1 LRITNYFQRFFHF
14 SQILKLEFSMTDF
27 TLGVN
32 YWPRRKAMYWWSN
45 FDEGEV
51 SEEFAIIKDL
61 GMNVVRLFLLWDDF
75 QPEPA
80 SVSKEAVDNL
90 IKVANAAADNG
101 LGLDITFFTGHM
113 SGPNWSPRWLLG
125 GDLPP
130 SAHQHWLRDVVSAG
144 KKVDQGYRN
153 MFHDEMALNA
163 SRLLLKTVVTAL
175 KDHPGVWMW
184 NLGNEPDLFAWPNSS
199 DEGAAWVREMV
210 GLIKSI
216 DPNHPVTIG
225 LHGDGLHRDNGLRI
239 DKVYAQT
246 DVAVMHSYPMYT
258 PWSRKP
264 LDPDFVPFT
273 CALTS
278 ALSGK
283 PVLME
288 EFGGCTALPGEATYV
303 MKWIETNGRDHEQ
316 FMASEDDFAEF
327 LSLTIPKLQD
337 SGATGAM
344 LWCYAD
350 YVPELWDLPPCQNSQ
365 HERFFG
371 LVRPDGTLKP
381 HAKVIQEFAKSKP
394 QVKPIPDYA
403 KLIVNADEFYADP
416 LSHLVDLYKQY
427 LDGVAAQA
435 A

>member
-1 LRITNYFQRFFHF
+1 
-14 SQILKLEFSMTDF
+14 
-27 TLGVN
+27 
-32 YWPRRKAMYWWSN
+32 MYWWNN
-45 FDEGEV
+45 FDAGEV
-51 SEEFAIIKDL
+51 REEFGVIKEI

-75 QPEPA
+75 QPEPDM
-80 SVSKEAVDNL
+80 VDKEKLDHLV
-90 IKVANAAADNG
+90 KVADAAAETG
-101 LGLDITFFTGHM
+101 LGIDMTFFTGHM

-153 MFHDEMALNA
+153 MFHDEVALNA
-163 SRLLLKTVVTAL
+163 ERLLLKTVVGAL
-175 KDHPGVWMW
+175 RDHPGIWMW

-199 DEGAAWVREMV
+199 DEGAAWVQEMV
-210 GLIKSI
+210 TLIKEI
-216 DPNHPVTIG
+216 DPHHPVTIG

-239 DKVYAQT
+239 DKVYTHT

-258 PWSRKP
+258 PWARKP

-273 CALTS
+273 CAVTA

-288 EFGGCTALPGEATYV
+288 EFGGCTAQPGEPSHI
-303 MKWIETNGRDHEQ
+303 MKWTETNGREREQ

-350 YVPELWDLPPCQNSQ
+350 YVPELWDLPPCQNAQ
-365 HERFFG
+365 HERWFG
-371 LVRPDGTLKP
+371 LVRPDGSLKP

-394 QVKPIPDYA
+394 QVKPIPAYA
-403 KLIVNADEFYADP
+403 KLTIDP
-416 LSHLVDLYKQY
+416 EAYYQNTLGHLVELYEKY
-427 LDGVAAQA
+427 LSDMG
-435 A
+435 

>member
-1 LRITNYFQRFFHF
+1 
-14 SQILKLEFSMTDF
+14 MTQPF

-32 YWPRRKAMYWWSN
+32 YWPRKKAMYWWSN
-45 FDEGEV
+45 FDDGEV
-51 SEEFAIIKDL
+51 REEFAIIKEIGL
-61 GMNVVRLFLLWDDF
+61 NVVRLFLLWDDF
-75 QPEPA
+75 QPEPT
-80 SVSKEAVDNL
+80 SVAKDKLDNL
-90 IKVANAAADNG
+90 IKVADIAAENG
-101 LGLDITFFTGHM
+101 LGLDVTFFTGHM

-125 GDLPP
+125 GPLPP

-144 KKVDQGYRN
+144 KQVNVGYRN
-153 MFHDEMALNA
+153 MFHDEVALNA
-163 SRLLLKTVVTAL
+163 TRLLLKTVVSTL
-175 KDHPGVWMW
+175 KDHPAIWMW

-199 DEGAAWVREMV
+199 DEGAAWVKEMV

-258 PWSRKP
+258 PWARKP

-303 MKWIETNGRDHEQ
+303 WKWVETNGRDHEQ
-316 FMASEDDFAEF
+316 FMASEEDFAEF

-350 YVPELWDLPPCQNSQ
+350 YVPELWDLPPCLNSR

-371 LVRPDGTLKP
+371 LVRPDGSLKP
-381 HAKVIQEFAKSKP
+381 HAKVIQEFAKTNP

-403 KLIVNADEFYADP
+403 KLTVDPDEFYKEP
-416 LSHLVDLYKQY
+416 LAHLVDLYQQY
-427 LDGVAAQA
+427 LKGVENV
-435 A
+435 